1 MSTAAGFELALYDKK
16 EEKIELTTELAK
28 IRKIMIINISPDSRD
43 NVKYISK
50 ENSELLDV
58 YLIKIDKF
66 SGENNNKLCDKIVNF
81 QSVTDNYK
89 VSGLEINGRFRRISI
104 DLNLPSNKYD
114 FDESKINQI
123 KIGRATYTDNNKNQY
138 NFKARVATFAKI

>member
-1 MSTAAGFELALYDKK
+1 MIFL
-16 EEKIELTTELAK
+16 
-28 IRKIMIINISPDSRD
+28 KIMIINISPDSRD

-66 SGENNNKLCDKIVNF
+66 SGENNNKLFDKIVNF